1 MNSRTKETLTGRK
14 SKKFALYLN
23 REKNPPFPCPTLL
36 TSSYHNCSVLSF
48 FSPRPPPPKLR
59 TEPRVLHL
67 LDNSSTTELNRQP
80 SGAFFLNWERLSVQ
94 TC

>member
-23 REKNPPFPCPTLL
+23 KEKNPPFPCPTLL

-48 FSPRPPPPKLR
+48 FSPRPPAPKAEDR
-59 TEPRVLHL
+59 TQGLAL
-67 LDNSSTTELNRQP
+67 ARQQLYP
-80 SGAFFLNWERLSVQ
+80 
-94 TC
+94 